1 MDRAYLAIQHVMTRL
16 EDEFRHVL
24 IWNTVPLNAKRLYD
38 SIHRSSLSF
47 PINNTGI
54 IAGEDDMGVVVSGFS
69 SGCG

>member
-1 MDRAYLAIQHVMTRL
+1 MSQL

-24 IWNTVPLNAKRLYD
+24 IWNTVPLNAEKPYD
-38 SIHRSSLSF
+38 SIHKSSLSF
-47 PINNTGI
+47 PINNTEI